1 MAGQKKKRED
11 LALLDSI
18 PAEQIVTMFEVGKSA
33 TRICK
38 DLGIGRRALE
48 IWCDMPENEH
58 KITRARAR
66 AADQLACETLEIADS
81 AAPEE
86 SNLARVRIQ
95 TRQWL
100 AERWKPSVYAQQRAP
115 AVNISIGGLRLD
127 ALRHVEVVQDAEL
140 STPQIAN

>member
-11 LALLDSI
+11 LAVLDSI
-18 PAEQIVTMFEVGKSA
+18 PVEQIVTMFEAGKS
-33 TRICK
+33 TTSICK

-58 KITRARAR
+58 KIARARAR

-81 AAPEE
+81 ASPEE

-95 TRQWL
+95 TRQWI
-100 AERWKPSVYAQQRAP
+100 AERWKPSVYAQQRTP

>member
-1 MAGQKKKRED
+1 MAGQPKKVSD
-11 LALLDSI
+11 LAVLDSLQV
-18 PAEQIVTMFEVGKSA
+18 EEIVAMFEAGKSTA
-33 TRICK
+33 RICEQ
-38 DLGIGRRALE
+38 LGIGRRALE

-58 KITRARAR
+58 KIARARAR
-66 AADQLACETLEIADS
+66 AADVLACQTLEIADE

-95 TRQWL
+95 TRQWV

-127 ALRHVEVVQDAEL
+127 ALRHVEVVQDDL
-140 STPQIAN
+140 STAQIAN